1 MKRIYFWLS
10 LLIMSFVCSLQADL
24 TATNGSAVPAAQTP
38 LASLISL
45 VLKKGKPDN
54 AEAYLVQNLNL
65 GHQDI
70 PVIEK
75 GWKSSSD
82 NMNHLVAV
90 STKNQDDV
98 LIFVFNENIDGVC
111 WLTSK
116 SGEVRSTVAFSRSSH
131 TSRAIANEVD
141 LNAFE
146 REKKYLLGRV
156 YAAEHKRQ

>member
-1 MKRIYFWLS
+1 MKRTSSCLS
-10 LLIMSFVCSLQADL
+10 LLMMSFAFVSQSDL
-24 TATNGSAVPAAQTP
+24 TATNSSPVPAVQTP
-38 LASLISL
+38 LAPLISF
-45 VLKKGKPDN
+45 VLKEGKPDN
-54 AEAYLVQNLNL
+54 AETYIVQNLNL

-70 PVIEK
+70 SVIEK

-82 NMNHLVAV
+82 NMNHLAAV
-90 STKNQDDV
+90 STKNRDDV
-98 LIFVFNENIDGVC
+98 LIFVFNENVDGVC

-116 SGEVRSTVAFSRSSH
+116 SGEVRATVAFSRSSH
-131 TSRAIANEVD
+131 TSRVIANEVD

>member
-1 MKRIYFWLS
+1 MKRTCSCLS
-10 LLIMSFVCSLQADL
+10 LLMLSFVSVVQADL
-24 TATNGSAVPAAQTP
+24 TATNSSAVPATQSP
-38 LASLISL
+38 LAPLISY
-45 VLKKGKPDN
+45 VLKTGEPNN
-54 AEAYLVQNLNL
+54 AETYIVQNLNL

-70 PVIEK
+70 PVIQK

-82 NMNHLVAV
+82 KMSHLVAV
-90 STKNQDDV
+90 GSKNQDDV
-98 LIFVFNENIDGVC
+98 MIFIFNENVDGVC

-131 TSRAIANEVD
+131 TSRVIANEVD